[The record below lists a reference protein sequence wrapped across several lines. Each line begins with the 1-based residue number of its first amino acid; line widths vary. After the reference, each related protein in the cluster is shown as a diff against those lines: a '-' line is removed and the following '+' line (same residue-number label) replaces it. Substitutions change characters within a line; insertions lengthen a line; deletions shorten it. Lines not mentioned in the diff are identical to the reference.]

1 MPHPQNT
8 PVDIEKALTVLV
20 DLMRSRRTR
29 SRLPPTSKIVEAFN
43 FLFQSRFEVPGRF
56 SRNEIFLATE
66 AFKYLQEQRQKDMG
80 KGADVL
86 PEEDVYNA
94 LAALAQDAGKE
105 RFRSDEKAL
114 AYMMFQEVRGR
125 SVDEDGIAVGIDESS
140 GRQLTDTF
148 VSVLS
153 STGGAQ
159 EARQMLRE
167 SGDLEGSSM
176 GRWLAILKGLA
187 SEGLAKEFWKT
198 LEEVQGSIGLLD
210 AKSHEQLTT
219 LFAAEDN
226 IGATKRMF
234 ETEIAGGHSATH
246 DCRLAMAEFCVRN
259 NQLGWGSSILES
271 LLSAHEDERTLNV
284 IIVWYAA
291 EGKSADE
298 IANLIRG
305 PLTIQNINRLIK
317 HAYTIGDLDAVRA
330 YRELAKGKKIRP
342 DRQTY
347 VLQMEHELQSGD
359 LPTASMTYELLAA
372 EDPARD
378 DSDAPVLNKLL
389 TAVAFSPQPDFD
401 LAMRIVDSLL
411 DRGADLYAETV
422 SGLCHLYLQR
432 DEFEEAMGILRYRVD
447 SYPTNDRVRISEV
460 FRRFIM
466 NPEVKDQRAFNAY
479 ELFRHAFPETPVE
492 KRLPLM
498 DAFFDR
504 KRPDLA
510 CLVFGHM
517 RQREDL
523 PGRPTAEAYAQCF
536 EGIAKVKDVDGLQMV
551 YNMLKLDLEV
561 EQTTRIRNGL
571 MAAYT
576 GCEMPFT
583 AIIDQF
589 WKIMDSRE
597 GPTLSSFALALRA
610 CETWIPQGAQ
620 EARRIIALMQGWNLV
635 ITKEIY
641 LCYLGALAGQS
652 EFENSIEL
660 IEEMDSDIG
669 EKPDAY
675 T

>member
-1 MPHPQNT
+1 MLNAKNT
-8 PVDIEKALTVLV
+8 PVNVEKALTVLA

-29 SRLPPTSKIVEAFN
+29 SKLPPQSEIINAFN
-43 FLFQSRFEVPGRF
+43 FLFRSRFEVPRRF
-56 SRNEIFLATE
+56 SRNEIYLATE
-66 AFKYLQEQRQKDMG
+66 AFKHLRQTNAG
-80 KGADVL
+80 SRADVL
-86 PEEDVYNA
+86 SEEDIYNA
-94 LAALAQDAGKE
+94 LAALALDTGKE

-125 SVDEDGIAVGIDESS
+125 SIDEDGLENDGI
-140 GRQLTDTF
+140 GGKMVTDTF

-159 EARQMLRE
+159 EARRLLHE
-167 SGDLEGSSM
+167 SRDFEARSM
-176 GRWLAILKGLA
+176 GRWVTVLKGLA
-187 SEGLAKEFWKT
+187 NEGLEKEFWET
-198 LEEVQGSIGLLD
+198 LQEVQGSIGLLD
-210 AKSHEQLTT
+210 AKSHEELTS
-219 LFAAEDN
+219 LFATDDN
-226 IGATKRMF
+226 IGATKRMYD
-234 ETEIAGGHSATH
+234 TEIDGRCSPTL
-246 DCRLAMAEFCVRN
+246 DCKLAVAEFCVRN
-259 NQLGWGSSILES
+259 NQLGWGYPIFAS
-271 LLSAHEDERTLNV
+271 LLAEPDAERTRTA
-284 IIVWYAA
+284 IIMWYAA
-291 EGKSADE
+291 EGKNPDE
-298 IANLIRG
+298 IANLMQG
-305 PLTIQNINRLIK
+305 ELSIQNINKLIE
-317 HAYTIGDLDAVRA
+317 RA
-330 YRELAKGKKIRP
+330 YSTNQLEAVDGYWAYMKKHGIRP
-342 DRQTY
+342 NRQTY
-347 VLQMEHELQSGD
+347 LLSMNHAMELGD
-359 LPTASMTYELLAA
+359 LPAATAVYELVAA
-372 EDPARD
+372 EDPATD
-378 DSDAPVLNKLL
+378 NTDVPLLNKFL

-401 LAMRIVDSLL
+401 LAMRVVDSLL

-422 SGLCHLYLQR
+422 SGLCHLFLQR
-432 DEFEEAMGILRYRVD
+432 DELEEAMGLLRYRVD
-447 SYPTNDRVRISEV
+447 TYPTNDRLRISEV
-460 FRRFIM
+460 FLDFIL

-492 KRLPLM
+492 RRLPLM
-498 DAFFDR
+498 QSFFDR

-536 EGIAKVKDVDGLQMV
+536 AGIAKCKDVDGLQMV

-561 EQTTRIRNGL
+561 EQTTRIHNSL

-576 GCEMPFT
+576 ACEMPFT
-583 AIIDQF
+583 AIIDHF

-610 CETWIPQGAQ
+610 CETWVPQGAQ
-620 EARRIIALMQGWNLV
+620 EARRIIALMQSWNLV

-652 EFENSIEL
+652 EFENAIEL
-660 IEEMDSDIG
+660 IEEMENDIG